1 MILCPC
7 SFSPD
12 LTALHCMALHARAWS
27 PRQSTM
33 SGKEDGDNPRG
44 CNPGEVLPSIPPGN
58 TPCSHGFWMLLAP
71 PSTSTSC
78 APTRTSRG
86 SSRDA
91 LGCQSSAP
99 GGKGIRAGGDGRQ
112 AGAQPQGLKK
122 AVPKMSGK
130 GCLSLRGDSRQR
142 RLPLHPASHIPRPA
156 PCLSS
161 RRLSRLANP
170 GCPRLALLIEPNQ

>member
-1 MILCPC
+1 MPGHGVPGRAQCQERRMETSPVAVTQARYCPASHQETLSAPTGFGC
-7 SFSPD
+7 Y
-12 LTALHCMALHARAWS
+12 LHAPA
-27 PRQSTM
+27 
-33 SGKEDGDNPRG
+33 
-44 CNPGEVLPSIPPGN
+44 PG
-58 TPCSHGFWMLLAP
+58 
-71 PSTSTSC
+71 TSS